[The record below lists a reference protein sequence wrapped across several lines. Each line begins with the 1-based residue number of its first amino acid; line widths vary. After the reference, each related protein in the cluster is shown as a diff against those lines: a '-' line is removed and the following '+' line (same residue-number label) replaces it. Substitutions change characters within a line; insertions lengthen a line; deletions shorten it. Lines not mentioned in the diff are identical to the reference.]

1 MSVVKKRAYFGRE
14 RNIKILPTSLT
25 TLPRL
30 VGAATLAI
38 EEIFDGYKIIA

>member
-1 MSVVKKRAYFGRE
+1 MKVVTQRAYFGRE
-14 RNIKILPTSLT
+14 KDIKILPTSLK

-30 VGAATLAI
+30 IGAATLAI